1 MSAKEC
7 LNHPWLNECND
18 CSTLSGIELTLI
30 ASPEKKVPA
39 ESEVGS
45 PHSHD
50 DQLKSTM
57 GDNCKNSHISPVL
70 ERHSSSLNIAFRK
83 SISPKANGSTANDQ
97 KETKT
102 NNGHRGSVDMMV
114 AQFEGLSM
122 SKRIV
127 FSEEIIVDER
137 VGMVY

>member
-1 MSAKEC
+1 M
-7 LNHPWLNECND
+7 
-18 CSTLSGIELTLI
+18 TLI

-45 PHSHD
+45 PHSPD
-50 DQLKSTM
+50 DQLKSVI
-57 GDNCKNSHISPVL
+57 GDNCKNSHISPIL
-70 ERHSSSLNIAFRK
+70 ERHSSLSIGFRK
-83 SISPKANGSTANDQ
+83 SVSPKANGSTANEQ

-102 NNGHRGSVDMMV
+102 NGHRGSVDMMV

>member
-7 LNHPWLNECND
+7 LNHPWLNECNE

-45 PHSHD
+45 PHSLD
-50 DQLKSTM
+50 DQLNSTT

-70 ERHSSSLNIAFRK
+70 ERHSSLNIGFRK
-83 SISPKANGSTANDQ
+83 SISPKANGSTASDQ

-102 NNGHRGSVDMMV
+102 NGHRGSVDMMV